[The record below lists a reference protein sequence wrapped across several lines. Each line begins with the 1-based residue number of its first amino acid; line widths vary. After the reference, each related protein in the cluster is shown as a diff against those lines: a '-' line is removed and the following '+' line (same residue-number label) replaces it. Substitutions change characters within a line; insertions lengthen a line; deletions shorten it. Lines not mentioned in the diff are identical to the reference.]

1 MSIWILPEAAPKT
14 RIWVQGEEWGEGVEE
29 WDEKGKAA
37 NSKVHHPLLI
47 SSVSLAAK
55 ALILHVSVR
64 VFLEEISIEIH
75 RLSEDV
81 PTTWV
86 GIILCIESL
95 NMTERWKKS
104 EFTLSLFEVG
114 RWLPLSLDI
123 DVSGSWAFGIW
134 LNYTTGSLGSPA
146 CRGQIIIT
154 WAYPY
159 NKYLHTDI

>member
-1 MSIWILPEAAPKT
+1 M
-14 RIWVQGEEWGEGVEE
+14 
-29 WDEKGKAA
+29 
-37 NSKVHHPLLI
+37 LI

-64 VFLEEISIEIH
+64 VFQEEISIEIH

-114 RWLPLSLDI
+114 R
-123 DVSGSWAFGIW
+123 
-134 LNYTTGSLGSPA
+134 
-146 CRGQIIIT
+146 
-154 WAYPY
+154 
-159 NKYLHTDI
+159 